1 MNVLILT
8 PDAVG
13 STLLQRLL
21 TIYMQFH
28 QFDQP
33 VINLHELTNGLSK
46 FYSSDFNR
54 EIITRRGKWG
64 YHQSLSE
71 VVDMLQSVD
80 HYKTARLAQYH
91 IVQRQDSL
99 ADQLPFYQYIDENF
113 YVIACRRQNLFEHA
127 MSHAINA
134 VSKKLNVY
142 TAQEK
147 LNSFYG
153 LYRSGIEIQSEQ
165 IFSALDRYRDYL
177 QWASCYFT
185 VGSYF
190 YYEQHLPE
198 IEKYILNLPVFGEQK
213 QRITWK
219 QTFDMDFKDWNLC
232 HYYKS
237 DLGALALSSEDTLLR
252 LVNTANSSPGT
263 TAVSLL
269 QDLLPTTHKSF
280 LQTHGEQYV
289 KVNDS
294 IYTMQKL
301 GILPS
306 SVPIKK
312 QTLSEKLHI
321 VRNLQQCV
329 DAFNHWAEQN
339 PGIAEPISIDQLM
352 SQAHTEY
359 QNHWDSRLIAAEKPL
374 VQISNQQ

>member
-1 MNVLILT
+1 
-8 PDAVG
+8 
-13 STLLQRLL
+13 
-21 TIYMQFH
+21 
-28 QFDQP
+28 
-33 VINLHELTNGLSK
+33 
-46 FYSSDFNR
+46 
-54 EIITRRGKWG
+54 
-64 YHQSLSE
+64 
-71 VVDMLQSVD
+71 
-80 HYKTARLAQYH
+80 
-91 IVQRQDSL
+91 
-99 ADQLPFYQYIDENF
+99 
-113 YVIACRRQNLFEHA
+113 

-219 QTFDMDFKDWNLC
+219 QTFDMDLKDWNLC

-237 DLGALALSSEDTLLR
+237 DLGA
-252 LVNTANSSPGT
+252 PGT
-263 TAVSLL
+263 TSVSLL

-280 LQTHGEQYV
+280 LQTHGEQYA

-321 VRNLQQCV
+321 VKNLQHCV
-329 DAFNHWAEQN
+329 DAFNHWVEQN
-339 PGIAEPISIDQLM
+339 PGITDPISIDQLM

-359 QNHWDSRLIAAEKPL
+359 QAHWDSRLIATEKPL
-374 VQISNQQ
+374 VQLPNQQ